1 MPIELLLVV
10 IAKALAELAF
20 MFLLGRGLLYV
31 LAGRKRQGNIFY
43 QVFCILTDPLL
54 RAARWVTPRVVV
66 DTHIPVVAVVLLV
79 WIWLALAL
87 WALPAMCASGKYD
100 CTSLLERKR

>member
-10 IAKALAELAF
+10 IVKALAELAF
-20 MFLLGRGLLYV
+20 MFLLGRGLLYI

-54 RAARWVTPRVVV
+54 KAARLVTPRVIV
-66 DTHIPVVAVVLLV
+66 DTHIPVVALVLLS
-79 WIWLALAL
+79 WIWLAAAF
-87 WALPAMCASGKYD
+87 WALPAMCNSGKYD
-100 CTSLLERKR
+100 CSTLLERKR

>member
-1 MPIELLLVV
+1 MPTELLLVV
-10 IAKALAELAF
+10 ILKALAELAF
-20 MFLLGRGLLYV
+20 MFLLGRALLYI

-54 RAARWVTPRVVV
+54 RAARWVTPRFIV
-66 DTHIPVVAVVLLV
+66 DAHIPFVAVVLLA
-79 WIWLALAL
+79 WIWIALAF

-100 CTSLLERKR
+100 CTALLERKR